1 MAKDKKIDT
10 SKSNSWCREVV
21 ETDHTKF
28 GKVITD
34 KIRLANKFYNIDLDK
49 ETKDFA
55 AMAKA
60 GDVLESFS
68 HYKGTYVVSW
78 GFFLT
83 RDGQPI
89 HKHTIGANA
98 E

>member
-1 MAKDKKIDT
+1 MAKNKKIDT
-10 SKSNSWCREVV
+10 SNSSSLCREVV
-21 ETDHTKF
+21 ESDHTKF
-28 GKVITD
+28 SKVITD
-34 KIRLANKFYNIDLDK
+34 KIRLVNKFYNIDLDK

-68 HYKGTYVVSW
+68 HYSGTYVKSW

-89 HKHTIGANA
+89 HKHTIGVNP